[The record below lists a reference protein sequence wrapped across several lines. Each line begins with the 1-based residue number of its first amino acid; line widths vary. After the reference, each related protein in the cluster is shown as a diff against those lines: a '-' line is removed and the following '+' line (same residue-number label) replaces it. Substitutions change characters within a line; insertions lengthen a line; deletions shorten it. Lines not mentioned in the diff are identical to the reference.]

1 MSVDPVLVVYGVV
14 VARAAWD
21 RYGARIASE
30 YDVLQRRLRR
40 FSRRVARAANGAVA
54 KAAGARDVESALRDL
69 GDVNAALARLATA
82 LGLGTDGG
90 RARFR
95 AALSYDEGKCPRW
108 APTFA
113 RKALAECGVD
123 FEAVGVDRA
132 TDAREGGS
140 GGRWRRAAY
149 GYVAEPRRRGEDGTS
164 GEGEIVAD
172 EGGVDGENGETSD
185 EDGFEIVHVIR
196 RATFEEFYGSLKP
209 TIQQLAIDLDA
220 ERRAANRAATASS
233 SDGVDAAGEGEDA
246 ECSICMDNKLQ
257 VVVNCG
263 HAFCDECHARWLR
276 VSMTCPICREVLP
289 RELDDESDASF
300 ALVDFDDVRDAVALA
315 ARANRR
321 LLADIADDWR
331 VETRDVAPTEDEID
345 DDLRRR
351 ASRLA
356 ARIDALPAVAERDD
370 AFARFARFALA
381 RSSAN
386 S

>member
-1 MSVDPVLVVYGVV
+1 MCI
-14 VARAAWD
+14 RD
-21 RYGARIASE
+21 R
-30 YDVLQRRLRR
+30 
-40 FSRRVARAANGAVA
+40 
-54 KAAGARDVESALRDL
+54 
-69 GDVNAALARLATA
+69 
-82 LGLGTDGG
+82 
-90 RARFR
+90 
-95 AALSYDEGKCPRW
+95 
-108 APTFA
+108 
-113 RKALAECGVD
+113 
-123 FEAVGVDRA
+123 
-132 TDAREGGS
+132 
-140 GGRWRRAAY
+140 Y

-370 AFARFARFALA
+370 AFARFARALA
-381 RSSAN
+381 SSAN

>member
-1 MSVDPVLVVYGVV
+1 
-14 VARAAWD
+14 
-21 RYGARIASE
+21 
-30 YDVLQRRLRR
+30 
-40 FSRRVARAANGAVA
+40 
-54 KAAGARDVESALRDL
+54 
-69 GDVNAALARLATA
+69 
-82 LGLGTDGG
+82 
-90 RARFR
+90 
-95 AALSYDEGKCPRW
+95 
-108 APTFA
+108 
-113 RKALAECGVD
+113 
-123 FEAVGVDRA
+123 
-132 TDAREGGS
+132 
-140 GGRWRRAAY
+140 
-149 GYVAEPRRRGEDGTS
+149 
-164 GEGEIVAD
+164 
-172 EGGVDGENGETSD
+172 
-185 EDGFEIVHVIR
+185 VHVIR

-321 LLADIADDWR
+321 LLADIA
-331 VETRDVAPTEDEID
+331 PTEDEID

-370 AFARFARFALA
+370 AFAHLARFARALV

>member
-14 VARAAWD
+14 VARAVYD
-21 RYGARIASE
+21 RYGARVASE
-30 YDVLQRRLRR
+30 YDVLRRRLRR
-40 FSRRVARAANGAVA
+40 FSRRVQRAANGATA
-54 KAAGARDVESALRDL
+54 TRRDARDVESALRDL
-69 GDVNAALARLATA
+69 GDVNAALARLARE
-82 LGLGTDGG
+82 LGLGTDGR

-95 AALSYDEGKCPRW
+95 CALSYDEGKCPRW

-123 FEAVGVDRA
+123 FEAVGVG
-132 TDAREGGS
+132 REGGAREDRD

-149 GYVAEPRRRGEDGTS
+149 GYVAEPPRRGEDGTRR

-172 EGGVDGENGETSD
+172 EGDGDGDGGETSD

-196 RATFEEFYGSLKP
+196 RAMFEEFYGTLKP
-209 TIQQLAIDLDA
+209 IIQQLAIDLDA

-233 SDGVDAAGEGEDA
+233 SDGVDGAGEGEDA

-300 ALVDFDDVRDAVALA
+300 ALVDFDDVRDAVADA

-321 LLADIADDWR
+321 RLADIADDWR
-331 VETRDVAPTEDEID
+331 EETRDVAPTEDEID

-351 ASRLA
+351 AARLA

-370 AFARFARFALA
+370 AFARFARFLA
-381 RSSAN
+381 SRDLAS
-386 S
+386 